1 MEDAD
6 EEEGGLNT
14 LQRRRGLKPRG
25 GAPADSGVT
34 GAGAGTGTS
43 EAAALDEDILDD
55 LVDTSGVPLE
65 WPGMP
70 RKGAPRGGEG
80 GGGGGASR
88 GPSVNLP
95 RVQSAVQPGS
105 TPPGVVPVGPA
116 AGARF
121 LAYNEI
127 GLIVSRQV
135 EGHKTVEVRRPR
147 WKLWLSGLN
156 NQKHHQATTG
166 CKCTL
171 DQQNASPCS
180 RQQV

>member
-1 MEDAD
+1 VLLADTTGSPTENLEDSIMEDAD

-34 GAGAGTGTS
+34 GAGAGTS

-55 LVDTSGVPLE
+55 MVDTSGAPLE

-80 GGGGGASR
+80 GGGGSR

-95 RVQSAVQPGS
+95 RVQPAVQPGS

-135 EGHKTVEVRRPR
+135 EGHKTVEVRRPGCR
-147 WKLWLSGLN
+147 LWLF
-156 NQKHHQATTG
+156 
-166 CKCTL
+166 
-171 DQQNASPCS
+171 
-180 RQQV
+180 